1 MARLLSLLLAASLAV
16 GGCGSLSTAPSSNA
30 ALVEPTTSPSAGD
43 SRLVTTPSE
52 VPSNAHSWW
61 AWPADVTMC
70 GTPALYRIG
79 DGPRERLGNCAGM
92 LFVTPAS
99 VEVRVGQEIDLHMI
113 TNAPAGASPPVP
125 VFPLP
130 SSPDDSVLRLISRD
144 DNGATGR
151 FLAIAAGD
159 VTLLT
164 NGFCLDI
171 QSEQQSRGACPVL
184 RVRVTP

>member
-1 MARLLSLLLAASLAV
+1 VARLLSLLLAASLAV
-16 GGCGSLSTAPSSNA
+16 VGCGGLSTAPSSNA

-52 VPSNAHSWW
+52 VPSNPHPWW
-61 AWPADVTMC
+61 AWPAGVTTC

-79 DGPRERLGNCAGM
+79 DGPSESLGNCAGI

-113 TNAPAGASPPVP
+113 TNAPAGASPPAP
-125 VFPLP
+125 IYPLP
-130 SSPDDSVLRLISRD
+130 SSPDDSVLHPVSRD

-164 NGFCLDI
+164 NGFCFDTQL
-171 QSEQQSRGACPVL
+171 EQESKGACPVL
-184 RVRVTP
+184 RVKVTP

>member
-1 MARLLSLLLAASLAV
+1 
-16 GGCGSLSTAPSSNA
+16 
-30 ALVEPTTSPSAGD
+30 
-43 SRLVTTPSE
+43 
-52 VPSNAHSWW
+52 
-61 AWPADVTMC
+61 
-70 GTPALYRIG
+70 
-79 DGPRERLGNCAGM
+79 M
-92 LFVTPAS
+92 LFVKPAS

-130 SSPDDSVLRLISRD
+130 SSPDDSVLRLVSRD

-171 QSEQQSRGACPVL
+171 QSDQQSRGACPVL
-184 RVRVTP
+184 RVRITP